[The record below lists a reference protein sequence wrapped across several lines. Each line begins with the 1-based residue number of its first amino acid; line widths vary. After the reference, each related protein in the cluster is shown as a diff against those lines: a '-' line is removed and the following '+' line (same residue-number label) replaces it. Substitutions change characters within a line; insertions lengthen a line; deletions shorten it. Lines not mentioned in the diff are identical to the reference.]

1 MKKLIIESKVHGT
14 REILL
19 EESDYELVTNVPWS
33 WYLRKFKYK
42 DKEKWYGEAK
52 LSKNLM
58 LKYKELFPD
67 HYIAPS
73 GCIMMHKFIMN
84 APKGMC
90 VDHINHNG
98 LDNRRENLRICSYSQ
113 NAQNKRRRVDSR
125 SGYKGVYEYPEG
137 YTIKRKKKYIHTKK
151 GKPTGKVSYH
161 IGESKLKKRFVAYIR
176 PNGRRRIQL
185 GYYATA
191 EEAARAYDKKAKG
204 SPYPPVSYRVL
215 SEYT

>member
-1 MKKLIIESKVHGT
+1 MKTLTIVSKKHGT

-19 EESDYELVTNVPWS
+19 DDKDYELVTNVPWS

-52 LSKNLM
+52 LSKNKV

-98 LDNRRENLRICSYSQ
+98 LDNRRENLRICTYSQ
-113 NAQNKRRRVDSR
+113 NAQNKRKRVDSGT
-125 SGYKGVYEYPEG
+125 GYKGVYQYSEKY
-137 YTIKRKKKYIHTKK
+137 KHRKKFK
-151 GKPTGKVSYH
+151 
-161 IGESKLKKRFVAYIR
+161 AYIR
-176 PNGRRRIQL
+176 PKGQKQIHL
-185 GYYATA
+185 GSYLTA
-191 EEAARAYDKKAKG
+191 EEAARAYDKKAKELFG
-204 SPYPPVSYRVL
+204 DYAQINFPKETQPH
-215 SEYT
+215 

>member
-19 EESDYELVTNVPWS
+19 DESDYKFVTNVPWS

-52 LSKNLM
+52 LTKGQM

-90 VDHINHNG
+90 VDHINHDG
-98 LDNRRENLRICSYSQ
+98 LDNRRENLRICTYSQ
-113 NAQNKRRRVDSR
+113 NSQNKRRRVDSK
-125 SGYKGVYEYPEG
+125 SGYKGVHQISE
-137 YTIKRKKKYIHTKK
+137 KY
-151 GKPTGKVSYH
+151 
-161 IGESKLKKRFVAYIR
+161 KLKKRFMAYLRPKGQKRIR
-176 PNGRRRIQL
+176 L
-185 GYYATA
+185 GHYLTA
-191 EEAARAYDKKAKG
+191 EEAAKAYDKKAKELFG
-204 SPYPPVSYRVL
+204 EFAELNFPEDYK
-215 SEYT
+215 

>member
-19 EESDYELVTNVPWS
+19 DESDYELVTSVPWS
-33 WYLRKFKYK
+33 WYLRRFKYK

-52 LSKNLM
+52 LSKNKV

-98 LDNRRENLRICSYSQ
+98 LDNRRENLRICTYSQ
-113 NAQNKRRRVDSR
+113 NSQNKRRRVDSR
-125 SGYKGVYEYPEG
+125 SGYKGVYQISE
-137 YTIKRKKKYIHTKK
+137 KYN
-151 GKPTGKVSYH
+151 V
-161 IGESKLKKRFVAYIR
+161 KKRFQAYICK
-176 PNGRRRIQL
+176 PNLPKRKIVL
-185 GYYATA
+185 GTYLTA
-191 EEAARAYDKKAKG
+191 EEAARVYDKKAKDLFG
-204 SPYPPVSYRVL
+204 EFAELNFP
-215 SEYT
+215 

>member
-19 EESDYELVTNVPWS
+19 DESDYKFVTNVPWS

-52 LSKNLM
+52 LTKGQM
-58 LKYKELFPD
+58 LKYKELFPN

-73 GCIMMHKFIMN
+73 GCIMIHKFIMN

-90 VDHINHNG
+90 VDHINHDG
-98 LDNRRENLRICSYSQ
+98 LDNRRENLRICTYSQ
-113 NAQNKRRRVDSR
+113 NSQNKRLRVDSR

-137 YTIKRKKKYIHTKK
+137 HIIKQKQKYIHTRK

-161 IGESKLKKRFVAYIR
+161 IYEIKVKKRLKAHIK
-176 PNGRRRIQL
+176 PKGQKRIQL
-185 GYYATA
+185 GHYLTA
-191 EEAARAYDKKAKG
+191 EEAAKAYDKKAKELYG
-204 SPYPPVSYRVL
+204 EFAELNFP
-215 SEYT
+215 

>member
-1 MKKLIIESKVHGT
+1 MKKLIIESKTHGT

-19 EESDYELVTNVPWS
+19 DESDYKFVTNVPWS

-52 LSKNLM
+52 LTKSQM

-90 VDHINHNG
+90 VDHINHDG
-98 LDNRRENLRICSYSQ
+98 LDNRRENLRICTYSQ
-113 NAQNKRRRVDSR
+113 NSQNKRRRVNSR
-125 SGYKGVYEYPEG
+125 SGYKGVYQIPE
-137 YTIKRKKKYIHTKK
+137 KY
-151 GKPTGKVSYH
+151 KVR
-161 IGESKLKKRFVAYIR
+161 KRFQAYIGD
-176 PNGRRRIQL
+176 PNTPATNKRNIRL
-185 GYYATA
+185 GTYLTA
-191 EEAARAYDKKAKG
+191 EEAARVYDKKAKELFG
-204 SPYPPVSYRVL
+204 EFAELNFPEDYK
-215 SEYT
+215 

>member
-1 MKKLIIESKVHGT
+1 MKTFTIVSKKHGT

-19 EESDYELVTNVPWS
+19 DESDYELVTNVPWS
-33 WYLRKFKYK
+33 WYLRRFKYK

-52 LSKNLM
+52 LTKSQM

-98 LDNRRENLRICSYSQ
+98 LDNRRENLRICTYSE
-113 NAQNKRRRVDSR
+113 NAQNKRKRVDSA
-125 SGYKGVYEYPEG
+125 SGYKGVYQRPE
-137 YTIKRKKKYIHTKK
+137 KYK
-151 GKPTGKVSYH
+151 YR
-161 IGESKLKKRFVAYIR
+161 KRFRAYIR
-176 PNGRRRIQL
+176 PKGQQIQL
-185 GYYATA
+185 GSYLTA
-191 EEAARAYDKKAKG
+191 EEAARAYDKKAKELFG
-204 SPYPPVSYRVL
+204 DYAELNFPKEPQN
-215 SEYT
+215 EIQ

>member
-19 EESDYELVTNVPWS
+19 DESDYKFVTNVPWS

-52 LSKNLM
+52 LTKGQM

-90 VDHINHNG
+90 VDHINHDG
-98 LDNRRENLRICSYSQ
+98 LDNRRENLRICTYSQ
-113 NAQNKRRRVDSR
+113 NSQNKRRRVDSK
-125 SGYKGVYEYPEG
+125 SGYKGVHQISE
-137 YTIKRKKKYIHTKK
+137 KY
-151 GKPTGKVSYH
+151 
-161 IGESKLKKRFVAYIR
+161 KLKKRFMAYLRPKGQKRIR
-176 PNGRRRIQL
+176 L
-185 GYYATA
+185 GHYLTA
-191 EEAARAYDKKAKG
+191 EEAAKAYDKKAKELFG
-204 SPYPPVSYRVL
+204 EFAELNFP
-215 SEYT
+215 